1 MLVPLVVFAGA
12 VYEVRRGRADE
23 VVALE
28 RAKNLWRAGAYEEA
42 VAAYEVLWTRVRKS
56 RWAPRALL
64 EAGRICYLNL
74 RDPARAAKLLER
86 LVDEYPRATEAGS
99 AHLWLAE
106 IYSGAFQDTAA
117 AARHWEAALEGSLAP
132 LERLQTRF
140 RLAEA
145 AFNEGRFEEALA
157 GFQRLVE
164 DPELPG
170 SLRCQAWL
178 RIGTVLQLR
187 REDEEALVT
196 YRKILEDAACES
208 IRVQATLALIESLEY
223 LNRLDEAIETAAN
236 ISPEEYPAD
245 KLRRLVERLKLKQAY
260 YGQ

>member
-1 MLVPLVVFAGA
+1 MPLVAFAGA
-12 VYEVRRGRADE
+12 VYEVRQGRADE

-42 VAAYEVLWTRVRKS
+42 VAAYEGLWARAPKS
-56 RWAPRALL
+56 KWAPRALL

-74 RDPARAAKLLER
+74 RDPARAVNLLER
-86 LVDEYPRATEAGS
+86 LVESYPRATEGGP
-99 AHLWLAE
+99 AHLWLGE
-106 IYSGAFQDTAA
+106 IYAGAFQDQAA
-117 AARHWEAALEGSLAP
+117 AVRHWEAALEGSLSS

-140 RLAEA
+140 RLADA
-145 AFNEGRFEEALA
+145 AFEGGRFEESLA

-187 REDEEALVT
+187 REDEEALAT
-196 YRKILEDAACES
+196 YRKILEDPACES

-223 LNRLDEAIETAAN
+223 LNRLDEAIEIAGN